1 MKAID
6 DKIKTLMEENNARV
20 KKVEELTQQIEAFK
34 QGIAAVKEEHD
45 FTRGQIVALQELKQ
59 DAAQE
64 ATSKKVSTKKAKK
77 GRT

>member
-59 DAAQE
+59 D
-64 ATSKKVSTKKAKK
+64 TVKKVSTKKAKETK
-77 GRT
+77 